1 MRGFSYVVARDFGFA
16 PNPFDGVC
24 TLATC
29 KQQIRG
35 SAEVGDWVIGTG
47 SARYGITGKLVF
59 TMEISERLTF
69 DAYWNDERFA
79 TKKPVMNGSL
89 KKMYGD
95 NIYRRRENG
104 EWEQANSHHS
114 LEDGRPNAYNV
125 ERDTSS
131 DAVLIANNFYYFGKS
146 PIDIP
151 ELLASRI
158 VKKGIGY
165 RCIRRSDIDELYQ
178 SVLSHYHPGYHDD
191 PTQFV
196 SFERY
201 DGTS

>member
-35 SAEVGDWVIGTG
+35 SAVVGDWVIGTG
-47 SARYGITGKLVF
+47 SAKFGLTGKLVF
-59 TMEISERLTF
+59 SMRISERLTF
-69 DAYWNDERFA
+69 DSYWNDERFV

-95 NIYRRRENG
+95 NIYRRKKNG
-104 EWEQANSHHS
+104 GWEQANSHHS
-114 LEDGRPNAYNV
+114 LEDGRPNAYNLK
-125 ERDTSS
+125 RDTSV
-131 DAVLIANNFYYFGKS
+131 DAVLIAEHFYYFGMS
-146 PIDIP
+146 AVDIP
-151 ELLASRI
+151 AQLACRI

-165 RCIRRSDIDELYQ
+165 RCIGASDIEELRR
-178 SVLSHYHPGYHDD
+178 SVLSLHQPGYHND
-191 PTQFV
+191 PIQFV

>member
-35 SAEVGDWVIGTG
+35 SAVVGDWVIGTG
-47 SARYGITGKLVF
+47 SARFGLTGKLVF
-59 TMEISERLTF
+59 AMKISERLTF
-69 DAYWNDERFA
+69 DSYWNDERFE

-95 NIYRRRENG
+95 NIYRRRARG
-104 EWEQANSHHS
+104 GWEQANSHHS

-125 ERDTSS
+125 KRDTSA
-131 DAVLIANNFYYFGKS
+131 DAVLISEHFYYFGMS
-146 PIDIP
+146 AIDIP
-151 ELLASRI
+151 EQLARRI

-165 RCIRRSDIDELYQ
+165 RCIGEPDIEELHR
-178 SVLSHYHPGYHDD
+178 SVLSLHQPGYHSD
-191 PTQFV
+191 PIQFV

>member
-59 TMEISERLTF
+59 AMEISERLTF

-95 NIYRRRENG
+95 NIYRRKENG
-104 EWEQANSHHS
+104 EWKQANSHHS
-114 LEDGRPNAYNV
+114 LEDGHPNAYNI
-125 ERDTSS
+125 ERDTSA
-131 DAVLIANNFYYFGKS
+131 DAVLIADYFYYFGKS
-146 PIDIP
+146 AIDIP

-165 RCIRRSDIDELYQ
+165 RCIKKSDIDELYH
-178 SVLSHYHPGYHDD
+178 SVLLHHQPGYNDD